1 MFSLFIITNTMLD
14 FLVLLLDIPSL
25 LADFSPRAKHKGESL
40 YWRFMGIFLL
50 SAELVILFLWD
61 ITESTPALVACIILG
76 LWLIA
81 HLSIRAFRNRKNVNG
96 LSVRTAPP
104 FSPQAP
110 QRNGAPTS
118 YSPEREY
125 LYNIFIFNLFKD
137 TPWFL
142 SYKFLLFEQTLLSGT
157 LTCISNKPGGGR

>member
-1 MFSLFIITNTMLD
+1 MLD

-81 HLSIRAFRNRKNVNG
+81 HLSIRAFRNRKKRKRP
-96 LSVRTAPP
+96 LRP
-104 FSPQAP
+104 FRSAIFSTGTTKKWSP
-110 QRNGAPTS
+110 
-118 YSPEREY
+118 Y
-125 LYNIFIFNLFKD
+125 LVF
-137 TPWFL
+137 P
-142 SYKFLLFEQTLLSGT
+142 
-157 LTCISNKPGGGR
+157 

>member
-61 ITESTPALVACIILG
+61 ITPALVACIILG

-96 LSVRTAPP
+96 LSVRSAPP

-118 YSPEREY
+118 YSPERE
-125 LYNIFIFNLFKD
+125 
-137 TPWFL
+137 
-142 SYKFLLFEQTLLSGT
+142 
-157 LTCISNKPGGGR
+157 